1 MSDETENL
9 STTGDLPERVTEE
22 ASSTPAVESS
32 SATPPPPPPV
42 RLSNA
47 DCLAIL
53 TSSHLVAGLDDAQKR
68 ALFRAVHALARR
80 VAQKERNAR
89 SRAAR
94 GIAPAVARDLNPQ
107 HGDTQR

>member
-32 SATPPPPPPV
+32 SATPPPPPP
-42 RLSNA
+42 
-47 DCLAIL
+47 
-53 TSSHLVAGLDDAQKR
+53 AGLDDAQKR

>member
-1 MSDETENL
+1 MSDEIENL
-9 STTGDLPERVTEE
+9 
-22 ASSTPAVESS
+22 
-32 SATPPPPPPV
+32 SATPPPV
-42 RLSNA
+42 RFSNA

-89 SRAAR
+89 SRASR
-94 GIAPAVARDLNPQ
+94 GVAPAEPVTDLQPQ
-107 HGDTQR
+107 NGETQR

>member
-1 MSDETENL
+1 MNDETENL
-9 STTGDLPERVTEE
+9 STAGVLPERVTGEK
-22 ASSTPAVESS
+22 SSTPAVETT
-32 SATPPPPPPV
+32 SATPPPPV

-53 TSSHLVAGLDDAQKR
+53 TSSHMVAGLDDAQKR

-94 GIAPAVARDLNPQ
+94 GIAPAEPVTDLQPNN
-107 HGDTQR
+107 GDETR